1 MLTSELLNCIC
12 RFGRRK
18 KTISLRQTV
27 WLRQLASSESHT
39 CRRWVKQGSEVTTRP
54 KRFLRRFQLRRQ
66 NSDRFW
72 RRFPSLSP
80 SVLLLVSLV
89 IRVTNVTIM
98 ITMVINSII
107 TMLIMTKIP
116 IWKRALYSSNY
127 ARPDC
132 CQWICYLNFVQP
144 QPPNQ
149 LFRDKASNQD
159 WQVCTFWVL
168 TKAKELVTAHSAD
181 ANIVRSSF
189 ESKISFAPSRLIVP
203 FIWVTTDLKSPN
215 LTRKCALFGST
226 LTNKAHY
233 LVKFGPSTCFIWVKF
248 DLQSGLACFAYI
260 SIHSL

>member
-1 MLTSELLNCIC
+1 MFPVTNYEVVSEYFTCSFQWPGNMLTSELLNCIC

-72 RRFPSLSP
+72 RRFPTLSP
-80 SVLLLVSLV
+80 SVLLVSLV

-98 ITMVINSII
+98 ITMVINRTI

-149 LFRDKASNQD
+149 LFRA
-159 WQVCTFWVL
+159 QVQL
-168 TKAKELVTAHSAD
+168 GQS
-181 ANIVRSSF
+181 IQ
-189 ESKISFAPSRLIVP
+189 SRLTSLYFLGVDQSEGTSNSTFCWCKYCSV
-203 FIWVTTDLKSPN
+203 FIWKQN
-215 LTRKCALFGST
+215 
-226 LTNKAHY
+226 
-233 LVKFGPSTCFIWVKF
+233 
-248 DLQSGLACFAYI
+248 
-260 SIHSL
+260 